1 MTSTNLRGKCF
12 EQAWLALMIMKT
24 HMGRSQNGGG
34 GYVGVYR
41 GYVGIMEKN
50 MEATFLGLGFRVVSG
65 MWVPFWYP

>member
-24 HMGRSQNGGG
+24 HMGSSQNGA
-34 GYVGVYR
+34 YVGVYR

-50 MEATFLGLGFRVVSG
+50 MEAIFLWFRV
-65 MWVPFWYP
+65 